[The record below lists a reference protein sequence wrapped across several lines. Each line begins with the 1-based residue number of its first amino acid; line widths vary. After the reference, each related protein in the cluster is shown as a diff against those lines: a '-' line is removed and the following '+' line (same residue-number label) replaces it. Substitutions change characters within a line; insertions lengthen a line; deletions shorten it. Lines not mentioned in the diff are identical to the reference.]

1 MTTVDVRA
9 EAVAEASRLKRARAL
24 LRKGDEESLVRLD
37 ADGTWIAWARR
48 PRLRRA
54 LSGRMC
60 LVWRVTVEEPSGRLV
75 SSRLVPM
82 LIDLRGSAGRRSPEW
97 VQSFLQQAGDLM
109 RARVEKECEAWR
121 IEVARHANAR
131 SSMRAQRERDI
142 AGRPPPGSRRFST
155 PRKSRRNRRVCCWCS
170 FRSDAPR
177 NRRPSPRRRLH
188 PAAPVGERS
197 LDWFRRPCSGSP
209 KTRRV
214 ACRLRHARSRFHATG
229 DSAVGGAAVRDVGL
243 RACGANRTGRPGNRG
258 HAPIARSHGGI
269 AGVPVGRWP

>member
-1 MTTVDVRA
+1 MTMTTVDVRA
-9 EAVAEASRLKRARAL
+9 EAIAEASRLKRARAL

-142 AGRPPPGSRRFST
+142 AGRADRAGHRSQPGLFDRRFDREQDARASAAAEAE
-155 PRKSRRNRRVCCWCS
+155 RNAAARLQAIL
-170 FRSDAPR
+170 DTAQIAPQ
-177 NRRPSPRRRLH
+177 PARLLLVLL
-188 PAAPVGERS
+188 P
-197 LDWFRRPCSGSP
+197 
-209 KTRRV
+209 
-214 ACRLRHARSRFHATG
+214 
-229 DSAVGGAAVRDVGL
+229 
-243 RACGANRTGRPGNRG
+243 
-258 HAPIARSHGGI
+258 
-269 AGVPVGRWP
+269 